1 MDNYD
6 SLTNEARFLL
16 SKMYKIY
23 LERINSGET
32 REQANTFGDSHEI
45 QENIWPNEKIE
56 NVDLYAKELSRNKF
70 LDATFA
76 DDIVYKSYLSTSAIS
91 FMQHKFGN
99 DLKKIG
105 KTILDI
111 ASLFS

>member
-16 SKMYKIY
+16 SKMYETY
-23 LERINSGET
+23 LERINSGDSRST
-32 REQANTFGDSHEI
+32 ANSFGSSYDI
-45 QENIWPNEKIE
+45 QKNVWPSESKD
-56 NVDLYAKELSRNKF
+56 NVDSYAKELSRNGF
-70 LDATFA
+70 IDARFA
-76 DDIVYKSYLSTSAIS
+76 DDIVWISSLSSPAIA

-105 KTILDI
+105 KAIFDL
-111 ASLFS
+111 SKLFI